1 MSELNSNT
9 HEESRLGVFG
19 YKQEL
24 SRVLSKFDSFSVAFT
39 YLSPMVG
46 IYSLFVLGIGT
57 GGPRYIWLMLIPVIG
72 MYFVAMVFAE
82 LGSHYPISGALY
94 QYAKNSVGPRYGWW
108 VGWFY
113 SVALLVTVAAV
124 DTGVV
129 PYLST
134 LLNSWFKLS
143 LDPTN
148 HTTILFMTL
157 ALLAIQTLL
166 NVTGAKVMGR
176 VASFGSYVEI
186 FGTIGIALI
195 LAAAG
200 FNHGFGFL
208 FSSQGA
214 ETGATNSLG
223 VDFGGSWLTGAALIA
238 VMAHAYIFYGFE
250 SAGDVAEETKNATQ
264 QVPRAMRQ
272 ALLAGAITSFIL
284 IAALILSI
292 PNDPESYKNATT
304 FAGGIP
310 FILQSA
316 ISSEFLR
323 DILLLAVIFAFFSC
337 GSSIQGASARM
348 LFSYARDGATPAAG
362 MISKVSPRFHTP
374 VNALLLGALVPLA
387 FTLLV
392 NVAPTS
398 DIKILFIT
406 YPANV
411 TALTSLV
418 SFGVSGI
425 YLAFLLTVLGALIAR
440 TRGWNAEGH
449 YRLGSKGML
458 INIIALA
465 YLVLMFINL
474 VIPTGLGSPRGALF
488 NLDWVTLMV
497 IVVLALIGYLVYLMS
512 PVRKHK

>member
-1 MSELNSNT
+1 
-9 HEESRLGVFG
+9 
-19 YKQEL
+19 
-24 SRVLSKFDSFSVAFT
+24 
-39 YLSPMVG
+39 
-46 IYSLFVLGIGT
+46 
-57 GGPRYIWLMLIPVIG
+57 
-72 MYFVAMVFAE
+72 
-82 LGSHYPISGALY
+82 
-94 QYAKNSVGPRYGWW
+94 
-108 VGWFY
+108 
-113 SVALLVTVAAV
+113 
-124 DTGVV
+124 
-129 PYLST
+129 
-134 LLNSWFKLS
+134 
-143 LDPTN
+143 
-148 HTTILFMTL
+148 
-157 ALLAIQTLL
+157 
-166 NVTGAKVMGR
+166 
-176 VASFGSYVEI
+176 
-186 FGTIGIALI
+186 
-195 LAAAG
+195 
-200 FNHGFGFL
+200 
-208 FSSQGA
+208 
-214 ETGATNSLG
+214 
-223 VDFGGSWLTGAALIA
+223 
-238 VMAHAYIFYGFE
+238 
-250 SAGDVAEETKNATQ
+250 
-264 QVPRAMRQ
+264 MRQ

-392 NVAPTS
+392 NVVPTS